1 MWTVREGALWGH
13 GTVETSFPEV
23 PAGMRTFPASVTVI
37 PTRLLPCPNGAE
49 LGAGEGGGA
58 ETPLSTCSSDGVMGV
73 PGELG

>member
-1 MWTVREGALWGH
+1 MWTVRGGALWGH
-13 GTVETSFPEV
+13 GTMETSFHQG

-37 PTRLLPCPNGAE
+37 PTRLLLCPVGAE
-49 LGAGEGGGA
+49 LGAEGGGA